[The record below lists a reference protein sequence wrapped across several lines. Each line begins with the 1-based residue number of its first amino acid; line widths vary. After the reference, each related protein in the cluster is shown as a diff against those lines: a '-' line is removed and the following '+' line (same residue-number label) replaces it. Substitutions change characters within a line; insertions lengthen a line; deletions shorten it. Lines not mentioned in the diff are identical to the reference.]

1 MRVLSIGTDR
11 RLFEGSSAVLAR
23 NIEYASKMDELHII
37 VFSLKK
43 LGLEPFSVDN
53 LHIYPTNSS
62 SRLFYI
68 FDAIRVGKRIV
79 ENCDQIFNDGKE
91 YKNGSTPVVKLKIEN
106 SRNVVI
112 SCQDPF
118 ETGLAGYFL
127 RRKFGFPLQF
137 QVHTDFLSSYFKNSF
152 LNIIRVRIAKFLI
165 PRAQGLRV
173 VSSVIETSIT
183 KHFPGLKIV
192 PKVLPIF
199 VDVDKILTASNL
211 LTLSVSKLEVFS
223 RFKFSIL
230 MASRLT
236 KEKRIDVALYALKK
250 IIGEFPQT
258 GLIIAGDGNQRKKLE
273 NLTKK
278 LGINNNVVFAGWQK
292 DLISYYK
299 TADLFLLTSEFEG
312 YGMTLI
318 EAGASGCP
326 IVTTRVGIANTNL
339 FVNGKNSFVCPVGDV
354 ACLSESIL
362 ELIMSNEKRELFKR
376 EMQDSIKTMAITKED
391 YTAKY
396 VALLESLIKS

>member
-1 MRVLSIGTDR
+1 MRVVSIGTDR
-11 RLFEGSSAVLAR
+11 KIFEGGSAVLAR

-43 LGLEPFSVDN
+43 LGLKPFFVGN

-62 SRLFYI
+62 SRFFYI
-68 FDAIRVGKRIV
+68 FDAIRIGKGIIGNPDVQSGRGADHGVG
-79 ENCDQIFNDGKE
+79 FG
-91 YKNGSTPVVKLKIEN
+91 N
-106 SRNVVI
+106 SRNIVI

-118 ETGLAGYFL
+118 ETGLVGYFL

-137 QVHTDFLSSYFKNSF
+137 QVHTDFLSPYFKNSF

-173 VSSVIETSIT
+173 VSSVIKESVQ
-183 KHFPGLKIV
+183 KHFPSLKIV
-192 PKVLPIF
+192 SKVLPIF
-199 VDVDKILTASNL
+199 VDVEKIMSAEPTKDIM
-211 LTLSVSKLEVFS
+211 VDFPQ
-223 RFKFSIL
+223 FKFSIL

-258 GLIIAGDGNQRKKLE
+258 GLIIAGEGNQRKKLE
-273 NLTKK
+273 SLTKK

-299 TADLFLLTSEFEG
+299 TANLFLLTSEFEG

-326 IVTTRVGIANTNL
+326 IVTTKVGIAKTNL
-339 FVNGKNSFVCPVGDV
+339 FRNDENSLVCPVDDINCIFEAISG
-354 ACLSESIL
+354 
-362 ELIMSNEKRELFKR
+362 LIHDNTKRELFKR
-376 EMQDSIKTMAITKED
+376 EMQDSIKSMAITKED
-391 YTAKY
+391 YTARY
-396 VALLESLIKS
+396 VALLENLIKTNG